1 MKLPFEIVGRL
12 STIILLS
19 LSSAS
24 RSQLENS
31 IELKREIGRR
41 HSDLFFENL
50 VRKIVRFK
58 MENFEGG
65 ALYLVFP
72 VIVIVIS
79 AMFIL

>member
-19 LSSAS
+19 LSSTS

-41 HSDLFFENL
+41 HSDLFL
-50 VRKIVRFK
+50 KIF
-58 MENFEGG
+58 
-65 ALYLVFP
+65 
-72 VIVIVIS
+72 IVK
-79 AMFIL
+79 

>member
-41 HSDLFFENL
+41 HSDLFL
-50 VRKIVRFK
+50 KISFGK
-58 MENFEGG
+58 
-65 ALYLVFP
+65 
-72 VIVIVIS
+72 
-79 AMFIL
+79 